1 MSRCGLARAIGPRF
15 MTRNFLS
22 VCSPRLVLEG
32 PHWLKVSAGLK
43 YHALLHEETVL
54 NWRMWLMV
62 AELED
67 IHATRGPWFSHA
79 IFLLQAICDSQGVA
93 LGDIPL
99 VDYDLVAGR
108 LVKPFDL
115 TLPSDWGYYF
125 VCSKPAV
132 VRPSIIDS
140 RDCLMIESKR
150 DETR

>member
-43 YHALLHEETVL
+43 YHTLLHEETVP
-54 NWRMWLMV
+54 NWHMWLMV

-79 IFLLQAICDSQGVA
+79 ISPLQAICDSQGVA

-99 VDYDLVAGR
+99 VDYDLAAGR

-125 VCSKPAV
+125 VCPKPVA
-132 VRPSIIDS
+132 VRPSIIKFCDW
-140 RDCLMIESKR
+140 LIVEPKR
-150 DETR
+150 DETH